1 MNRRRSLRVL
11 ASGATVGLAGCL
23 SSLFSEADP
32 PLERAERRVD
42 GQWPMQGYDAG
53 NTRRATAS
61 GVLDAEH
68 AWTASVGR
76 NHRAEPLVADSL
88 VFDAAPGGS
97 TVATVEAATGERNT
111 TVPVDGADGV
121 PIAVDDGR
129 LYVLVGGN
137 ELRALD
143 RETVATRWSVELE
156 GPPLWSFGRTTAYA
170 LDPFDPGLLAF
181 DRADGDRRWTFDLVD
196 SPGQL
201 AETEDLTLVSVGS
214 RVYAIDD
221 GEYAWNRRFES
232 DVHAL
237 AAGPDACFASTED
250 GTLAKL
256 EPGGDQVWTASVGR
270 LPGGLGLGEDVL
282 YTCDDEQLFGFD
294 RASGER
300 AVGEIV
306 PEYVTAVT
314 VGSDAVYGLGKGGLV
329 ALDGTDGTRVWDAG
343 ERESPGHSG
352 PVVLD
357 GTVLVR
363 TAQSEDSA
371 TLHALVES

>member
-11 ASGATVGLAGCL
+11 AGGATVGLAGCL
-23 SSLFSEADP
+23 SGLFSEADP

-42 GQWPMQGYDAG
+42 GQWPMQGRDAG
-53 NTRRATAS
+53 NTRRVAAS
-61 GVLDAEH
+61 GAPDAEH
-68 AWTASVGR
+68 AWTVGVGQ
-76 NHRAEPLVADSL
+76 NHQAEPLVADSL

-97 TVATVEAATGERNT
+97 TVAAVEAATGERNA

-121 PIAVDDGR
+121 PLAVDDD
-129 LYVLVGGN
+129 LLHVLAGGN
-137 ELRALD
+137 DLRALD
-143 RETVATRWSVELE
+143 RETAATRWSVELE
-156 GPPLWSFGRTTAYA
+156 RLPLWSFGRRTAYA
-170 LDPFDPGLLAF
+170 LDTFDPGLLAF

-214 RVYAIDD
+214 RVYAVDD

-232 DVHAL
+232 AVHAL
-237 AAGPDACFASTED
+237 AAGPDACFAATEE

-256 EPGGDQVWTASVGR
+256 DPGGDEVWTASVGR
-270 LPGGLGLGEDVL
+270 LPGGLALGEDVL
-282 YTCDDEQLFGFD
+282 YVCDDEQIFGFD

-306 PEYVTAVT
+306 SEHVTAVT

-329 ALDGTDGTRVWDAG
+329 ALDGTDATRVWDAG
-343 ERESPGHSG
+343 ERESPGRAG

-363 TAQSEDSA
+363 TAQSDDSA
-371 TLHALVES
+371 TLHGLVES

>member
-11 ASGATVGLAGCL
+11 AGGATVGLAGCL
-23 SSLFSEADP
+23 SGLFTDADP
-32 PLERAERRVD
+32 PLERAGRRVD
-42 GQWPMQGYDAG
+42 GQWPMHGRDAG
-53 NTRRATAS
+53 NTRRVAAS

-68 AWTASVGR
+68 AWTASVGQ
-76 NHRAEPLVADSL
+76 NHQAEPLVADSL
-88 VFDAAPGGS
+88 VFDAAPDGS
-97 TVATVEAATGERNT
+97 TVAAVEAATGERNT
-111 TVPVDGADGV
+111 TVPVDGADGL
-121 PIAVDDGR
+121 PIAVGDD
-129 LYVLVGGN
+129 LLHVLVGGN

-143 RETVATRWSVELE
+143 RETAATHWSVELE
-156 GPPLWSFGRTTAYA
+156 GLPLWSFGRTTAYA
-170 LDPFDPGLLAF
+170 LDPFEPGLLAF
-181 DRADGDRRWTFDLVD
+181 DRVDGDRRWTFDLVD

-214 RVYAIDD
+214 RVYAVED

-256 EPGGDQVWTASVGR
+256 GPGGDEVWTASVGR

-282 YTCDDEQLFGFD
+282 YTCDGEQIIGFD

-300 AVGEIV
+300 EVRALV

-329 ALDGTDGTRVWDAG
+329 ALDGTDGTRVWNAG
-343 ERESPGHSG
+343 EHESPGHAG

-363 TAQSEDSA
+363 TAQSDDSA